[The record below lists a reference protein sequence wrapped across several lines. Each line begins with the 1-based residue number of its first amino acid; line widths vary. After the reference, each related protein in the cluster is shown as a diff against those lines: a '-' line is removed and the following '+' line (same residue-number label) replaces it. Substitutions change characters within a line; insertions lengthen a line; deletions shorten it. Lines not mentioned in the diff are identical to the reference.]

1 MTQANPT
8 RSPGSILLLTGARA
22 PLQQHMYHLIVQ
34 SALAGPV
41 KLLVGANRYD
51 HYGIIYALA
60 RLTGDYESILAENI
74 RLSRAETCYQMVELL
89 AQTEADEA
97 CTLAMDPLKTFYD
110 EGVPERE
117 VHQLL
122 FESIL
127 HLRRLSKPAPLV
139 VSAGPSAKRPY
150 LYQALAKAADR
161 IEQVPPAPAE
171 ETQRKSNLL

>member
-1 MTQANPT
+1 
-8 RSPGSILLLTGARA
+8 
-22 PLQQHMYHLIVQ
+22 MYRLVVQ

-41 KLLVGANRYD
+41 KLLVGDNRYD
-51 HYGIIYALA
+51 HYGINYALA
-60 RLTGDYESILAENI
+60 RLTGRYESIMAENI

-89 AQTEADEA
+89 AQTEADQA
-97 CTLAMDPLKTFYD
+97 CTLVMDLLRSFYD

-127 HLRRLSKPAPLV
+127 HLRRLSKTAPLV
-139 VSAGPSAKRPY
+139 VSAEPSAKRPY

-161 IEQVPPAPAE
+161 IEQVSPTPAE
-171 ETQRKSNLL
+171 EAHRKSNLL

>member
-1 MTQANPT
+1 MTQAKPT
-8 RSPGSILLLTGARA
+8 HNSANILLITGPRG

-51 HYGIIYALA
+51 HYGINYAVA
-60 RLTGDYESILAENI
+60 RLTGDYEAVLSENI

-89 AQTEADEA
+89 TQTEADEA
-97 CTLAMDPLKTFYD
+97 CTLLMDPLKTFYD

-127 HLRRLSKPAPLV
+127 QMRRLSRTAPLV
-139 VSAGPSAKRPY
+139 VSAGPSEKRPY
-150 LYQALAKAADR
+150 LYAALVKAADH
-161 IEQVPPAPAE
+161 IEHITPDGTPAH
-171 ETQRKSNLL
+171 KSNFL